1 MGNTTSDESLLL
13 HNDCTRMLRRPSKQL
28 LILDVLTRMN
38 NLDKL
43 SEEISPNKI
52 FTEKNNIKN
61 VSFFEKFLKFI
72 CCKID

>member
-1 MGNTTSDESLLL
+1 MGNTTSDKSLLL

>member
-1 MGNTTSDESLLL
+1 MGNTTSEESLLL

-28 LILDVLTRMN
+28 LILDVLTRMH

-52 FTEKNNIKN
+52 F
-61 VSFFEKFLKFI
+61 SH
-72 CCKID
+72 